1 MELKFG
7 VEIGIGDKVD
17 LVEPRVH
24 VALRRRQ
31 SDDRR
36 FATFFLFGLKFKP
49 LCFKMYYYHEMK
61 FQHENFR
68 PG

>member
-24 VALRRRQ
+24 VALRRCQ
-31 SDDRR
+31 SDDSR
-36 FATFFLFGLKFKP
+36 FATFFLFGLNSNHFALK
-49 LCFKMYYYHEMK
+49 CIITM
-61 FQHENFR
+61 R
-68 PG
+68 